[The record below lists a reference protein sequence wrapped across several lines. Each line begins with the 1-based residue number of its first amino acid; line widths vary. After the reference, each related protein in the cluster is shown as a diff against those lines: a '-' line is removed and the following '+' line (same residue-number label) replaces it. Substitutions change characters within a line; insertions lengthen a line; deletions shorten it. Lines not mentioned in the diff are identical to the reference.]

1 MSETPR
7 TDFVENGPTS
17 RRAMP
22 YLARDL
28 ERELAR
34 LKAGIKV
41 VLTQNA
47 HLADGETCTLA
58 GLKKLVPEWQSEF
71 LSNDQAQSSAGLT
84 HSTCLE

>member
-34 LKAGIKV
+34 LKADIKV

-58 GLKKLVPEWQSEF
+58 GLKKLVPEWESEF
-71 LSNDQAQSSAGLT
+71 LSNNQAQSSAGLT
-84 HSTCLE
+84 HKTQ

>member
-1 MSETPR
+1 
-7 TDFVENGPTS
+7 
-17 RRAMP
+17 MP

-34 LKAGIKV
+34 LKADIKV

-58 GLKKLVPEWQSEF
+58 GLKKLVPEWESEF
-71 LSNDQAQSSAGLT
+71 LSNNQAQSSAGLT
-84 HSTCLE
+84 HKTQ